1 MVSVVAMRFAVAFL
15 LASSIPLAGWESVE
29 PRGEPLARH
38 ECAFV
43 EAAGK
48 LYLIGGRGEKPV
60 NVYDPATN
68 RWSDAAAPPIE
79 IHHFQ
84 PVVVRGK
91 IYVMGALTGKYPHE
105 TPIENVLIF
114 DPRANTWSEGP
125 AIPPER
131 RRGAA
136 GAVAHKGK
144 IYLVAGILDG
154 HWDGHVPWLDSF
166 DPKRGVW
173 ERLADAPRPRDHF
186 QAVVIG
192 RKMYVAGGRLSS
204 AKTGETFKLSVG
216 EVDVFDFRTGAWST
230 ADQKIPTERA
240 GSFSVA
246 WKGRMLVLGGESGT
260 QKQAHAE
267 VETFDPKTGRWQ
279 PLAPL
284 QQGRHGTGVARAKGR
299 LWVAAGSGNRGGG
312 PELTTLESWRGR

>member
-1 MVSVVAMRFAVAFL
+1 MRFAIALVMVSAAL
-15 LASSIPLAGWESVE
+15 GAEWQSVGAV
-29 PRGEPLARH
+29 GEPQKRH

-43 EAAGK
+43 EAGSK

-68 RWSDAAAPPIE
+68 RWSDATQPPIE

-84 PVVVRGK
+84 PVVVGGK

-114 DPRANTWSEGP
+114 DPKNNVWSEGP
-125 AIPPER
+125 PIPEGR

-136 GAVAHKGK
+136 GAALYKGK
-144 IYLVAGILDG
+144 IYMSAGILDG
-154 HWDGHVPWLDSF
+154 HWDGHVKWLDAF
-166 DPKRGVW
+166 DPKTGEW
-173 ERLADAPRPRDHF
+173 EQLADAPRARDHF

-192 RKMYVAGGRLSS
+192 DKMYLAGGRLSS

-216 EVDVFDFRTGAWST
+216 EVDVFDFASGAWST
-230 ADQKIPTERA
+230 ADHGIPTERA

-246 WKGRMLVLGGESGT
+246 WKGRVLVLGGESGA
-260 QKQAHAE
+260 QKEAHAE
-267 VETFDPKTGRWQ
+267 VEAFDPKSGQWESLPPMR
-279 PLAPL
+279 
-284 QQGRHGTGVARAKGR
+284 QGRHGTGVAAAKDK
-299 LWVAAGSGNRGGG
+299 LWVAAGSANRGGG
-312 PELTTLESWRGR
+312 PELTTLESWTGR